1 MCVRGGGG
9 GGWVCVWGGGCEFLQ
24 RTQNLKKW
32 GGGWGGINFWTN
44 YLNLKKKIFFWR
56 GWVGWQEGG
65 IGVSSKQKK
74 IRPKKK

>member
-1 MCVRGGGG
+1 MCKGGGG
-9 GGWVCVWGGGCEFLQ
+9 GVWMCVWGGGCEFLQ

-32 GGGWGGINFWTN
+32 GGLNFWTN

-65 IGVSSKQKK
+65 SGSVASRRRYDRKKSK
-74 IRPKKK
+74 